1 MMKKWGKI
9 VTGIFLTAAMLAG
22 TLGAGTA
29 QEVVK
34 AAGSTIKASGGQ
46 IKLKDVTDDGVFNQ
60 YSVTKTKKMNIKI
73 VVPKESTVFLDFYGV
88 RGDENDNAYLKKNWT
103 ISFQGQKWT
112 GRAVRIVKHLKKG
125 TYTLTGSISEPQF
138 SVIDAGYVDS
148 GSSRFT
154 YAKNKIK
161 EGTGKWNYQ
170 TFKVKKKSH
179 IQTVGRTFKYK
190 SGIIKA
196 GNNSHLSEV
205 YKKSVPFYIQKK
217 GKKGKY
223 TAVTNKMSYTSKK
236 INKHFALGPGTYRLK
251 TKIPKGY
258 VSQFMYVDTVY
269 KNSYAVTKAKAK
281 LLTQGKKKSNLF
293 TDADKAKKTHYYKFK
308 VSKNGKISMKL
319 TTKNNSGR
327 IKAAVYGKGMKT
339 KKKTMEYS
347 GTHYFNCK
355 LKKGTYYIK
364 VTKDTKKSTGLYSLT
379 YSDKTES
386 R

>member
-1 MMKKWGKI
+1 M
-9 VTGIFLTAAMLAG
+9 TGIFLTAAMLAG

-138 SVIDAGYVDS
+138 SVIDAGYVDP

-154 YAKNKIK
+154 SAKNKIK

-196 GNNSHLSEV
+196 GNNSHLSEA
-205 YKKSVPFYIQKK
+205 YKKISSLLYSEERQKRKIYSGNKQNELYIKK
-217 GKKGKY
+217 
-223 TAVTNKMSYTSKK
+223 NKQTLCIESGNLPSEDKDSER
-236 INKHFALGPGTYRLK
+236 IC
-251 TKIPKGY
+251 
-258 VSQFMYVDTVY
+258 VTVY
-269 KNSYAVTKAKAK
+269 VR
-281 LLTQGKKKSNLF
+281 G
-293 TDADKAKKTHYYKFK
+293 
-308 VSKNGKISMKL
+308 
-319 TTKNNSGR
+319 
-327 IKAAVYGKGMKT
+327 YG
-339 KKKTMEYS
+339 
-347 GTHYFNCK
+347 
-355 LKKGTYYIK
+355 I
-364 VTKDTKKSTGLYSLT
+364 
-379 YSDKTES
+379 
-386 R
+386 